1 MLPEGAAGA
10 PYGREIG
17 AMLRERREAMGVSL
31 AEVEAATR
39 IRQKYLSAIE
49 SDDWHLLP
57 GEIVGRGF
65 LRNYAAYLELEPEE
79 VMERRRAITD
89 PNIASTLIN
98 TSAGATLPPS
108 RQVDYRPK
116 DVDLHDDEELDEE
129 EGGSGLPFLPILLIG
144 VLLFF
149 GWWNLDRIGSWAS
162 GAYAGI
168 QSRLDEMTAAAP
180 TPTIPT
186 PNPEAN
192 VPLAPTATSAPP
204 AGGDQQPVAAAPAT
218 DTPPPV
224 APTDTPT
231 PPPIVLPTD
240 TPTSPP
246 IVLPTDTPT
255 LPPLPTDTPIPPT
268 PIPAPTDTPPP
279 VVAAALCPDQRSAI
293 TSPGVNQVIAG
304 VVQVNGTASHENFQ
318 YYKLEYLVGGAYNYF
333 DGSNNPVVGGRL
345 GVLDT
350 TSLPNGA
357 YTIRI
362 VVVDNTGNFP
372 PPCEVPVIIQ
382 N

>member
-1 MLPEGAAGA
+1 
-10 PYGREIG
+10 
-17 AMLRERREAMGVSL
+17 MLRERREAMGVSL

-39 IRQKYLSAIE
+39 IRQKYLAAIE

-89 PNIASTLIN
+89 PNVASTLSN

-116 DVDLHDDEELDEE
+116 DVALHDDEELDEE
-129 EGGSGLPFLPILLIG
+129 ESGSSLPFLPILLIG

-149 GWWNLDRIGSWAS
+149 GWWNLDRIGTWAFN
-162 GAYAGI
+162 AYTGI
-168 QSRLDEMTAAAP
+168 QSRLTELTASSP
-180 TPTIPT
+180 EPVVPT

-192 VPLAPTATSAPP
+192 VPLAPTATLVAP
-204 AGGDQQPVAAAPAT
+204 AGGDSPSVAVIAT
-218 DTPPPV
+218 DTPT
-224 APTDTPT
+224 APA
-231 PPPIVLPTD
+231 IVLPTD
-240 TPTSPP
+240 TPTAPAIVLP
-246 IVLPTDTPT
+246 TDTPTAPAIVLPTDTPT
-255 LPPLPTDTPIPPT
+255 LAPPPTDTPIPPT
-268 PIPAPTDTPPP
+268 PIPVPTDTPAP
-279 VVAAALCPDQRSAI
+279 VVAAAACPDGRAAI
-293 TSPGVNQVIAG
+293 TSPGVNQTLAG
-304 VVQVNGTASHENFQ
+304 VVPVNGTATHENFQ
-318 YYKLEYLVGGAYNYF
+318 YYKLEYLAGGAYNYF
-333 DGSNNPVVGGRL
+333 DGANNPVVGGRL
-345 GVLDT
+345 GVFDT

-372 PPCEVPVIIQ
+372 VPCEVPVVIQ

>member
-1 MLPEGAAGA
+1 
-10 PYGREIG
+10 
-17 AMLRERREAMGVSL
+17 MLRERREAMGVSL

-39 IRQKYLSAIE
+39 IRQKYLAAIE
-49 SDDWHLLP
+49 SDDWQLLP

-79 VMERRRAITD
+79 VMERRRAIID
-89 PNIASTLIN
+89 SNIASTLID

-116 DVDLHDDEELDEE
+116 DVDLRDDEEMDEE

-162 GAYAGI
+162 SAYTGI
-168 QSRLDEMTAAAP
+168 QSRLTELTASPPAP
-180 TPTIPT
+180 TNPT

-192 VPLAPTATSAPP
+192 VPIAPTATSVP
-204 AGGDQQPVAAAPAT
+204 AADESQPVAVVATAT
-218 DTPPPV
+218 DTPPV
-224 APTDTPT
+224 APPTDTPT
-231 PPPIVLPTD
+231 APPIVLPTD
-240 TPTSPP
+240 TPTPPP

-255 LPPLPTDTPIPPT
+255 LPPLPTDTAVPPT
-268 PIPAPTDTPPP
+268 PIPVPTDTPEA
-279 VVAAALCPDQRSAI
+279 VAAAAVCPDQRAMI
-293 TSPGVNQVIAG
+293 TSPGVNQTIAG

-318 YYKLEYLVGGAYNYF
+318 YYKLEYLAGGAYNYF
-333 DGSNNPVVGGRL
+333 DGANNPVVGGRL

-357 YTIRI
+357 YTLRI